1 MERKRK
7 AIEFNK
13 LSNKIQTEFLQ
24 DTIYNN
30 AGVSE
35 ELDRRPWGAGQ
46 GGNDLNVP
54 IYMRN
59 LIYYTDDYRPI
70 WTNEMLYTGHS
81 ILTKNLDNENISPTV
96 YPNATSHILKSIKN
110 YPVNNKEVCTV
121 GSISP
126 WVESILLYSGA
137 IVDVVD
143 VIDYNPPV
151 LENINNPRLHVI
163 TNVIK
168 QYDCIVSYSSIEH
181 SGLGRYGDDID
192 PDGDIKTMNFF
203 HSILKPN
210 GLLFLAVPLGEKTRL
225 EWNHHRIYGPSRF
238 EKLTQK
244 FKLINLY
251 GNQSTSNIYNYF
263 VGENNWQNQPVCVFQ
278 KKI

>member
-1 MERKRK
+1 
-7 AIEFNK
+7 
-13 LSNKIQTEFLQ
+13 
-24 DTIYNN
+24 
-30 AGVSE
+30 
-35 ELDRRPWGAGQ
+35 
-46 GGNDLNVP
+46 
-54 IYMRN
+54 MRN

-137 IVDVVD
+137 IVDV
-143 VIDYNPPV
+143 IDYNPPV

-192 PDGDIKTMNFF
+192 PDGDIKTMDFF
-203 HSILKPN
+203 HSILKPD

-251 GNQSTSNIYNYF
+251 GNQSTDNIYNYF

>member
-137 IVDVVD
+137 IVDV
-143 VIDYNPPV
+143 IDYNPPV

-192 PDGDIKTMNFF
+192 PDGDIKTMDFF

-251 GNQSTSNIYNYF
+251 GNQSTNNIYNYF

>member
-137 IVDVVD
+137 IVDV
-143 VIDYNPPV
+143 IDYNPPV

-192 PDGDIKTMNFF
+192 PDGDIKTMDFF